1 MYKRIVRGKMKYY
14 CSYNHMCVAQL
25 EDEAQKQAKKSAQRK
40 EGKSNG

>member
-1 MYKRIVRGKMKYY
+1 MR
-14 CSYNHMCVAQL
+14 VAQL